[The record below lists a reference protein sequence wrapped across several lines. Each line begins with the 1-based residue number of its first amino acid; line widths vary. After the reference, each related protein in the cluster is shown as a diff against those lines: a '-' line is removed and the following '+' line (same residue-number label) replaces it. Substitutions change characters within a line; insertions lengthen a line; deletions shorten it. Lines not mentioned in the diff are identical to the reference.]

1 MHWSL
6 WFEQRS
12 DERIYSHLCK
22 GFISKG
28 KDGPQSLLHESRFI
42 VLKMRLNSLSVS
54 EFSSLMFP
62 DKRLPLYVAVRWWT
76 AARIVLSTHGFWLE
90 NVLIV
95 TVSVAC
101 SVCVLTKLK
110 KAMMY
115 PEQPM
120 HWKWPKID
128 SKHFQ
133 SITLKRAVFWII
145 ETLLL
150 ILHSSSLFMLII
162 RVSLFSWLGQKQG
175 NALLNWVI
183 WKIQSLI
190 RSQGVIN

>member
-1 MHWSL
+1 MC
-6 WFEQRS
+6 FDQRKCTG
-12 DERIYSHLCK
+12 HC
-22 GFISKG
+22 G
-28 KDGPQSLLHESRFI
+28 
-42 VLKMRLNSLSVS
+42 LNND
-54 EFSSLMFP
+54 LM
-62 DKRLPLYVAVRWWT
+62 
-76 AARIVLSTHGFWLE
+76 
-90 NVLIV
+90 
-95 TVSVAC
+95 
-101 SVCVLTKLK
+101 

-183 WKIQSLI
+183 WKIQSFI
-190 RSQGVIN
+190 QSQGVIN